1 MYRKSVKI
9 ALVFVYLVM
18 IAGAIV
24 RMTGSGMGC
33 PDWPKCF
40 GHIIPPTERSQ
51 LEWHPNQ
58 EFHEGQVIIVDETL
72 QVAVSDFTS
81 GASFQEQHWNLY
93 TKHDYAQFNALHTW
107 VEYVNRLF
115 GALAGIAVFIMAV
128 CSFKKWRSK
137 KRIVW
142 LSWLSV
148 FLMGFQG
155 WLGATVVYS
164 VLDPVKITVHML
176 AALIIVG
183 VLMYLLHISKE
194 TESTKTKSRVFQNVL
209 VVAILLTLIQV
220 ALGTQVRQFVDQQ
233 VTVFGYDAKNQ
244 WLSPPDLLFYVH
256 RSFSVLVLFV
266 NVLLWWKNKTM
277 NFGFSLMNTLLLLFI
292 LEIIAG
298 MAMYYLDFPFLS
310 QPAHLLLATAIF
322 SVQFYILLQCLDA
335 NIKHSEAA

>member
-58 EFHEGQVIIVDETL
+58 EFHEGQVIIVEETL
-72 QVAVSDFTS
+72 QVAVSNFTS
-81 GASFQEQHWNLY
+81 GTSFQDKNWDLY
-93 TKHDYAQFNALHTW
+93 TKHDYAKFNALHTW
-107 VEYVNRLF
+107 VEYINRLF
-115 GALAGIAVFIMAV
+115 GALAGIAVFIMALF
-128 CSFKKWRSK
+128 SFKKRK
-137 KRIVW
+137 TRKRIVW
-142 LSWLSV
+142 LSWCSV

-164 VLDPVKITVHML
+164 VLDPVKITIHML
-176 AALIIVG
+176 VALIIVA

-194 TESTKTKSRVFQNVL
+194 TKSTKSKSRIFQTVL
-209 VVAILLTLIQV
+209 AVAVILTLIQV

-233 VTVFGYDAKNQ
+233 ITLVGYEAKNM
-244 WLSPPDLLFYVH
+244 WLSSPDFTFYAH
-256 RSFSVLVLFV
+256 RTFSILVLLV
-266 NVLLWWKNKTM
+266 NLWLWWQNKVL
-277 NFGFSLMNTLLLLFI
+277 NFGFSLMNTLILLFG

-298 MAMYYLDFPFLS
+298 ILMYYFDFPFLS

-322 SVQFYILLQCLDA
+322 SVQFYILLQCLEA
-335 NIKHSEAA
+335 KNIVRS